1 MTATLQLSF
10 VDNLFL
16 LSSASHLSLE
26 RLAIAVVHMEELKS
40 EWTTADD
47 KGFLTKMG
55 QDRVQT
61 GLLSSSWAALA
72 ARR

>member
-1 MTATLQLSF
+1 M
-10 VDNLFL
+10 
-16 LSSASHLSLE
+16 
-26 RLAIAVVHMEELKS
+26 AIAVVHMEELKS